1 MMKKNVMAEGEE
13 LRVNKRLGPS
23 ELVSSRLLYNTVCI
37 YLLTCD
43 IYLDKNLKVL
53 EHSVGGTT
61 YLSLIFS
68 RWYYLPYRFLNQTF
82 CQVS

>member
-13 LRVNKRLGPS
+13 LRVNKRLGLS

-43 IYLDKNLKVL
+43 IF
-53 EHSVGGTT
+53 
-61 YLSLIFS
+61 I
-68 RWYYLPYRFLNQTF
+68 
-82 CQVS
+82 